1 MQAARAAIRRLG
13 ATDETAAAA
22 DLLAAAP
29 PAPARRR
36 VEAAAAELVR
46 EMRARPNPGLME
58 TFLAEYGLS
67 TDEGVALMCL
77 AEALLRVPDTA
88 TIDALIRD
96 KIAPADWSSHLGR
109 STSPMVN
116 ASTWA
121 LMLTGRVVAGGD
133 VPGTMRGLMRRAGEP
148 VVRRAVAQAMRVMGH
163 QFVLGRDIDEALVR
177 AREWQQR
184 GCTYSYDMLGEAART
199 AGDARRYF
207 LSYSRAIAA
216 IAATCSGTDVRAN
229 PGISVKLSALHPRY
243 EQSQRARVMT
253 ELVPRVQA
261 LALHARHAGMGFNI
275 DAEEV
280 DRLELS
286 LDVIE
291 AALRAPDL
299 AGWDG
304 FGIVVQGYGRRA
316 PGVIDWVGALAAS
329 LGRRLMV
336 RLVKGAYWDTEV
348 KVAQVGGFDD
358 YKVFTRKVTTDVSYL
373 TCARQLLG
381 MTDRIYPQF
390 ATHNAHTVA
399 AILDFAGPDGDFEF
413 QRLHGMGEALHGRV
427 QARHGTRLRIYAPVG
442 VHEDLLAY
450 LVRRLLENGAN
461 SSFVHQV
468 LDPAVPVESIVRDP
482 FDTLAGLN
490 VVPNPRI
497 PRPPD
502 LFPDRRNARGWNLAD
517 PAVTEPLLAAM
528 EPWRTAQ
535 WRFGAGHEVT
545 NPADRADIVG
555 AVTPADPTRIDAALA
570 AAAASNWGA
579 TPVTERAACL
589 ERAADAMEANAPE
602 LIALCVRE
610 AGKTIADGVAEV
622 REAVDFCRYYALRA
636 RMDLSGRTPR
646 GVFACISPWNFPLAI
661 FTGQVAA
668 ALVAGNAVV
677 AKPAPQTPLIA
688 ARAVALLH
696 AAGVPADALHL
707 LPGDGAVGAA
717 LASDPLVAGVCF
729 TGSTATARRIDAAMA
744 EHLAPDA
751 PLIAETGGLNAMIVD
766 STALPEQAI
775 RDAVASAFTSA
786 GQRCSA
792 LRILCV
798 QEDVAPAL
806 LTMLAGAMAELA
818 MGDPWLLATDIGP
831 VIDPAARDKIEAH
844 CAALDVS
851 GRRIAR
857 LPDRGGCFVPPCAY
871 RLDSV
876 DELDVEI
883 FGPVL
888 HVVTFRATELP
899 ALVERL
905 NAKGYGLT
913 LGLHTR
919 VGARV
924 ERVARTARVGN
935 LYVNR
940 NQIGAVVGV
949 QPFGGEGLSGAG
961 PKAGGPNY
969 LLRFSR
975 PGATV
980 PSDAPDPSLVAA
992 LRRAVGRPD
1001 PVVEAALAMVAA
1013 AGLEPQSLPGPAGES
1028 NRLTTHPR
1036 GRVLLA
1042 GPGMLRAAIVALATG
1057 NTVTATDEALRP
1069 LFQAVSAEL
1078 GPVAAIVPA
1087 GEAAALIAANDPA
1100 LVVAWEDAAAFRRA
1114 LAARPGPIVPLVC
1127 DAPEPFRFVLERCVS
1142 VDVTAAGGNVHL
1154 LAEADAA

>member
-1 MQAARAAIRRLG
+1 M
-13 ATDETAAAA
+13 
-22 DLLAAAP
+22 
-29 PAPARRR
+29 
-36 VEAAAAELVR
+36 
-46 EMRARPNPGLME
+46 
-58 TFLAEYGLS
+58 
-67 TDEGVALMCL
+67 
-77 AEALLRVPDTA
+77 LRVPDTA

-96 KIAPADWSSHLGR
+96 KIAPADWNSHLGR
-109 STSPMVN
+109 STSPLVN

-121 LMLTGRVVAGGD
+121 LMLTGKIIAGGD
-133 VPGTMRGLMRRAGEP
+133 VPGAARGLIRRAGEP

-199 AGDARRYF
+199 AADARRYF

-216 IAATCSGTDVRAN
+216 IAATCDGADVRAN

-243 EQSQRARVMT
+243 EHAKRDRVLT

-261 LALHARHAGMGFNI
+261 LALHARHAGMGFNV

-291 AALRAPDL
+291 AALAGPDL

-304 FGIVVQGYGRRA
+304 FGIVIQGYGRRA
-316 PGVIDWVGALAAS
+316 PGVIDWVGALAGR

-336 RLVKGAYWDTEV
+336 RLVKGAYWDTEI
-348 KVAQVGGFDD
+348 KLAQMGGFDD
-358 YKVFTRKVTTDVSYL
+358 YKVFTRKITTDASYL
-373 TCARQLLG
+373 ACARQMLA
-381 MTDRIYPQF
+381 MPDWIYPQF
-390 ATHNAHTVA
+390 ATHNAHSVA

-468 LDPAVPVESIVRDP
+468 LDPAVPVETIVRDP
-482 FDTLAGLN
+482 FDALAGLN
-490 VVPNPRI
+490 AVENPRI
-497 PRPPD
+497 PRPPA
-502 LFPDRRNARGWNLAD
+502 LYAGRRNARGWNLSD
-517 PAVTEPLLAAM
+517 PADAEALLAGLA
-528 EPWRTAQ
+528 PWRLAQ
-535 WRFGAGHEVT
+535 WDFGAGHTVC
-545 NPADRADIVG
+545 NPAAPSDVVGTVTEAD
-555 AVTPADPTRIDAALA
+555 AARIDAAM
-570 AAAASNWGA
+570 AAASDSQWHRS
-579 TPVTERAACL
+579 PVAERAACL
-589 ERAADAMEANAPE
+589 ERAADMMEADAPE

-610 AGKTIADGVAEV
+610 AGKTVADGVAEV
-622 REAVDFCRYYALRA
+622 REAVDFLRYYAQRA
-636 RMDLSGRTPR
+636 RTDLGGRTPR

-661 FTGQVAA
+661 FVGQVAA
-668 ALVAGNAVV
+668 ALVAGNAVA

-688 ARAVALLH
+688 CRAAALLH
-696 AAGVPADALHL
+696 AAGVPGDALHV
-707 LPGDGAVGAA
+707 LPGGGEVGRL
-717 LASDPLVAGVCF
+717 LASDPRIAGVCF
-729 TGSTATARRIDAAMA
+729 TGSTATARRIDVAMA

-766 STALPEQAI
+766 STALPEQAV

-792 LRILCV
+792 LRVLCV

-806 LTMLAGAMAELA
+806 MTMLAGAMAELEL
-818 MGDPWLLATDIGP
+818 GDPWALANDIGP
-831 VIDPAARDKIEAH
+831 VIDAAAKARIDAH
-844 CAALDVS
+844 CAALDAR

-857 LPDRGGCFVPPCAY
+857 LPERAGCFVPPSAY
-871 RLDSV
+871 RLDSLE
-876 DELDVEI
+876 ELNEEV

-888 HVVTFRATELP
+888 HVVTFRAAGLP
-899 ALVERL
+899 ALVQQL

-924 ERVARTARVGN
+924 EAVARAARVGN

-949 QPFGGEGLSGAG
+949 QPFGGEGLSGTG
-961 PKAGGPNY
+961 PKAGGPSY
-969 LLRFSR
+969 LLRFTR
-975 PGATV
+975 PDQDAELGGALGDQ
-980 PSDAPDPSLVAA
+980 PGGDLRGLAEA
-992 LRRAVGRPD
+992 LRRGAARTGPAVQDGVERALRR
-1001 PVVEAALAMVAA
+1001 VEAA
-1013 AGLEPQSLPGPAGES
+1013 GLQAHSLPGPAGES
-1028 NRLTTHPR
+1028 NRLSYHPR

-1042 GPGMLRAAIVALATG
+1042 GAGMLEAAVVALATG
-1057 NTVTATDEALRP
+1057 NTIVVAGDEPLHPFLDAVCDALGSVATM
-1069 LFQAVSAEL
+1069 
-1078 GPVAAIVPA
+1078 VPA
-1087 GEAAALIAANDPA
+1087 GDPVLLIESADPA
-1100 LVVAWEDAAAFRRA
+1100 LVVAWRDTAAYRRA
-1114 LAARPGPIVPLVC
+1114 LAVRPGPIVPLVC

-1142 VDVTAAGGNVHL
+1142 VDVTAAGGNVDL